1 MVRRRWRLAVVLGLI
16 FAVILGFFVFR
27 AEPATPGP
35 EGLALAWAVLW
46 RGVAYGAAGGLLLST
61 FPILAVLAE
70 AVVAEA
76 RRRGLVLSR
85 PGEAEE
91 EPGRGDTAVGGRA
104 IGPARGGA

>member
-91 EPGRGDTAVGGRA
+91 EPGRGDTAGGRA